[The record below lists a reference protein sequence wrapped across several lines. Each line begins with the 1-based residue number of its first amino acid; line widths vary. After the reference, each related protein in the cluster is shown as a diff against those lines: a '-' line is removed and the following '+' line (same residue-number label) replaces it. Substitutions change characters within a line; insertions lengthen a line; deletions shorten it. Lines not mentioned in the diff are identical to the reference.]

1 MTLQFWHVHSNV
13 VCRQYEIH
21 FLSLPQK
28 PYDLHKVYWASDVS
42 FLFPPLV

>member
-1 MTLQFWHVHSNV
+1 MALKFCHVHSII

-28 PYDLHKVYWASDVS
+28 PYDLHKVYWASNIL
-42 FLFPPLV
+42 FLSTPLV